1 MRACSFRQLAS
12 SALLPGNHLEGF
24 LEWMLEK
31 SICRAV
37 ARHGTPCSKRG
48 PERACNWRDQ
58 AGKLR
63 TCIGKSSLSFLVF
76 VTVLFCNTMAV
87 A

>member
-37 ARHGTPCSKRG
+37 ARRGTPCSKRG
-48 PERACNWRDQ
+48 PGRSLQLAR
-58 AGKLR
+58 
-63 TCIGKSSLSFLVF
+63 SSRKAENLYWEEQP
-76 VTVLFCNTMAV
+76 
-87 A
+87 